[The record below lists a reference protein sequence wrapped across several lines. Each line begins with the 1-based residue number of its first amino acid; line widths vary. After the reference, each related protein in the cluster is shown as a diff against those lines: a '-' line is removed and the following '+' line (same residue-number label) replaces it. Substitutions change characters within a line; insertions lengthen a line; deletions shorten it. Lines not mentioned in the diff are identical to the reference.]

1 MRNNCRSRIRS
12 GRPRLGIM
20 EWKYCITV
28 TVLSRLFVFI
38 GWIYRCMYLITDI
51 LEYRKTWL

>member
-1 MRNNCRSRIRS
+1 MRKNCRSRIRS

-28 TVLSRLFVFI
+28 QTAELGIAAPEIIKRQKF
-38 GWIYRCMYLITDI
+38 
-51 LEYRKTWL
+51 